1 MVMIANHPVVKRP
14 MWQGARAAF
23 RPPARTP
30 AVFLRHIRMFYE
42 VFGFVQRA
50 GAMELESDVEVP
62 AKSRIFANHPDFLRD
77 HATRDFVCDSL
88 RMLVLGVTSAMNW
101 TG

>member
-42 VFGFVQRA
+42 VFCFVQRA
-50 GAMELESDVEVP
+50 GAMELESGVEVP
-62 AKSRIFANHPDFLRD
+62 AKSRIFANQPRFSTRPRDAGFRLRFAANAGARR
-77 HATRDFVCDSL
+77 HVGA
-88 RMLVLGVTSAMNW
+88 
-101 TG
+101 